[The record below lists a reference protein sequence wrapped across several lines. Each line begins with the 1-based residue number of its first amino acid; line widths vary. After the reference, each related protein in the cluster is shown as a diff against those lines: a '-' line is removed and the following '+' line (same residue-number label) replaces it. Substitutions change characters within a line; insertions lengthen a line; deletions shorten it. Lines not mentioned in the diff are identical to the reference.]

1 MRVFLVFHG
10 VSWNGRSV
18 MRTVSTSLLGSGYAR
33 GFILVLLSAFGYGL
47 QPLFAQYAYAAGAD
61 PVGLLLARF
70 VIAAAILLLFLRLRG
85 MRLPRGRLARQNLLV
100 GVGYG
105 LAALGYYSA
114 SRSTSVSLAVILMFS
129 FPAFVTA
136 LSIAYLGER
145 TSALKLL
152 SLVLALGGVLL
163 ATGLRFHGE
172 ISGVFWALFAA
183 LSYGAAIIYGTHSIR
198 HEQPLASAAV
208 VLLGCALT
216 FAVAAL
222 FYGATPPAG
231 ATAWWST
238 LGLAV
243 FATIL
248 PVAAF
253 LAGSPLIGSS
263 SASTLSTLEPVV
275 AVTIAVLLIGEQISA
290 GVLGGG
296 LLVVIAAII
305 LSRQGGTL
313 PEPSLVPLEPGED
326 L

>member
-1 MRVFLVFHG
+1 MHSAPPLVL
-10 VSWNGRSV
+10 ND
-18 MRTVSTSLLGSGYAR
+18 GYAR
-33 GFILVLLSAFGYGL
+33 GFVLVLLSAFCYGL
-47 QPLFAQYAYAAGAD
+47 QPLFAQYAYAGGAD
-61 PVGLLLARF
+61 PVGLLLVRF
-70 VIAAAILLLFLRLRG
+70 AIAAAILLLFLRLRG
-85 MRLPRGRLARQNLLV
+85 MRLPRGRLAGQNLLV
-100 GVGYG
+100 GIGYG

-145 TSALKLL
+145 TNALKLL

-163 ATGLRFHGE
+163 ATGLSLRGNLT
-172 ISGVFWALFAA
+172 GVLWALFSA
-183 LSYGAAIIYGTHSIR
+183 LSYGAAIVYGTHSIR
-198 HEQPLASAAV
+198 HEQPLASAAM

-222 FYGATPPAG
+222 CWGASTPSG
-231 ATAWWST
+231 APAWWSM
-238 LGLAV
+238 LGLAL

-248 PVAAF
+248 PVAFF
-253 LAGSPLIGSS
+253 LAGSPLIGPSA
-263 SASTLSTLEPVV
+263 ASTLSTLEPVV

-290 GVLGGG
+290 GMLGGG
-296 LLVVIAAII
+296 LMVVIAAII

-313 PEPSLVPLEPGED
+313 PEPALVPVPVPEETGEG